1 MPDQEWGSLIAA
13 FGPVGA
19 AAVALIMLIVKHNF
33 FKRDAPARSD
43 VMHKLDAMDKK
54 MDAIDTKT
62 DRIDRDQTDRL
73 ARIETMVKDHGRRLD
88 RIEK

>member
-1 MPDQEWGSLIAA
+1 MGEWQELVKTLGL
-13 FGPVGA
+13 PGA
-19 AAVALIMLIVKHNF
+19 IVALVAAVLAKSTFLNSDSVQ
-33 FKRDAPARSD
+33 RSD

>member
-1 MPDQEWGSLIAA
+1 MPNIDWAGLSA
-13 FGPVGA
+13 FGPVGLLA
-19 AAVALIMLIVKHNF
+19 GVIVALFAKSNF
-33 FKRDAPARSD
+33 SKGDDPSRVDM
-43 VMHKLDAMDKK
+43 MHKLDAMDKK

>member
-1 MPDQEWGSLIAA
+1 MGESDWGGMVAA

-19 AAVALIMLIVKHNF
+19 AALAVVIALSKTDFL
-33 FKRDAPARSD
+33 KRDDPSRID
-43 VMHKLDAMDKK
+43 MMQKLDAMDKK

-73 ARIETMVKDHGRRLD
+73 ARIETMVSDHGRRLD